1 MEPLECVHLVQQDGL
16 VQIVINVQM
25 DSMENYVRLV
35 MHVAQ
40 MDTVMT
46 VHMDQENVS
55 VIQDSMAHLVM
66 LVIAVKENVLM
77 ELMETAHVFVL
88 VLLLEQNVINVSMDF
103 LENQIAKFVIVKI
116 LKFVIKED
124 QVMDFANVQQ
134 ANLEIIVI
142 FVQLVIME
150 HVMKEN

>member
-1 MEPLECVHLVQQDGL
+1 
-16 VQIVINVQM
+16 
-25 DSMENYVRLV
+25 
-35 MHVAQ
+35 
-40 MDTVMT
+40 VMT

-103 LENQIAKFVIVKI
+103 FLENQIAKFVIVKI